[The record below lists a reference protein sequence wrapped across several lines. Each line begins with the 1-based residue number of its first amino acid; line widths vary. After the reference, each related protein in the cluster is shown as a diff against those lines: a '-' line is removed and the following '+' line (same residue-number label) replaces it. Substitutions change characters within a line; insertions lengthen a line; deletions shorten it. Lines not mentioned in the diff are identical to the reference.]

1 MEKEV
6 LETALVKSM
15 KKIRGIKAVS
25 FDADQTLW
33 DFQKVMRHSLGYVL
47 KILEDENPTIALK
60 LSIDKMIAIRN
71 RVAEELKGKTANLEE
86 VRLEAFK
93 ATLTEIGHTDDTL
106 AARLN
111 RVYLQHRFDDVELFA
126 DVLPT
131 LTRLREKYKLGLLS
145 NGNSYPA
152 RCGLDDMFGF
162 VVFSQDIGVE
172 KPSSRFYRMAVE
184 KACCQKDELLHIGDS
199 LENDVI
205 GAGNYGIT
213 SVWLN
218 REQEIPET
226 DIEIEYEI
234 SSLSELLKIL

>member
-1 MEKEV
+1 
-6 LETALVKSM
+6 M
-15 KKIRGIKAVS
+15 KKINRIKAVS

-47 KILEDENPTIALK
+47 KILEDEYPVIALK
-60 LSIDKMIAIRN
+60 LSIDKMIATRD
-71 RVAEELKGKTANLEE
+71 RVAEELKGKTTNLEE

-93 ATLTEIGHTDDTL
+93 ATLAEVAHADDTL

-111 RVYLQHRFDDVELFA
+111 RIYLQHRFEDVELYP

-131 LTRLREKYKLGLLS
+131 LTKLRKKYSLGLLS
-145 NGNSYPA
+145 NGNSYPT

-162 VVFSQDIGVE
+162 VVFSQDIGVD
-172 KPSSRFYRMAVE
+172 KPSPRFYRIAVE
-184 KACCQKDELLHIGDS
+184 KAGCLKEELLHIGDS

-205 GAGNYGIT
+205 GARNCGIT

-218 REQEIPET
+218 REQMKPET
-226 DIEIEYEI
+226 NIEIEYEI